1 MTRAAPLPVERV
13 EIGETPDLHARA
25 VLVLH
30 DRDDAYIL
38 ELTVTLYCK
47 QGGRRTPVGVLY
59 NSLAGVE
66 SLYPQYTPLLPWLGV
81 PVSKRDG
88 VFRRLLLDAG
98 VGAFSP

>member
-1 MTRAAPLPVERV
+1 MTGAAALPVEQR
-13 EIGETPDLHARA
+13 EIGQTPDLDVRA

-38 ELTVTLYCK
+38 ELTVTLYRK

-66 SLYPQYTPLLPWLGV
+66 RLYPQYTPLLPWLGV

-98 VGAFSP
+98 VGGLSP

>member
-1 MTRAAPLPVERV
+1 MTRTTGVAVERV
-13 EIGETPDLHARA
+13 EIRQTPDLEGRVALA
-25 VLVLH
+25 LH
-30 DRDDAYIL
+30 DQGDTYFL
-38 ELTVTLYCK
+38 ELTVTLYRK

-66 SLYPQYTPLLPWLGV
+66 SLYPQYTPLLPWLGA

-88 VFRRLLLDAG
+88 TFRRLLLDAG